1 MSFYR
6 VVFACLILC
15 CCSSA
20 VLADLPTLTILTE
33 EFPPYNYSQD
43 GEIKGLSVDVVI
55 EMARRS
61 GHRDYEMKLY
71 PWLRA
76 YSLAKDAPNTAIFSI
91 GRNQSRE
98 SLFQWV
104 GVIAPARFYLFSK
117 PERTDLQLDSL
128 EQAKR
133 YRIGTFPKTVREQYL
148 LEKGFLMDKN
158 LVSIYDYSRLFDLLK
173 LGRIDLWAMNELLA
187 RDVVLK
193 KGLDPS
199 KELAHAYFLEDLSP
213 EGYYLAF
220 SKQTD
225 PALVAKFASALDSM
239 HQDGSYQ
246 KIVEGYLGK

>member
-1 MSFYR
+1 M
-6 VVFACLILC
+6 
-15 CCSSA
+15 
-20 VLADLPTLTILTE
+20 ILTE

-43 GEIKGLSVDVVI
+43 GEIKGLSVDVVA
-55 EMARRS
+55 EVARRA
-61 GHRDYEMKLY
+61 GNPDYEVKLY

-76 YSLAKDAPNTAIFSI
+76 YSLAKDTPNTAIFSI

-104 GVIAPARFYLFSK
+104 GVIAPLAFIFCSK
-117 PERTDLQLDSL
+117 PERKDLQLDSL

-148 LEKGFLMDKN
+148 IEKGFLMDKN

-193 KGLDPS
+193 KGLEPS
-199 KELAHAYFLEDLSP
+199 KELAHAFFLEDLSP

-220 SKQTD
+220 SQTNGFGAGSKNSTR
-225 PALVAKFASALDSM
+225 ALKSM

-246 KIVEGYLGK
+246 KIIEGLSWASKPFRASHNKSRTTAIKD